1 MQLIAHR
8 GNDNHNFKENTKEA
22 ILACLDKDYIAG
34 VEFDIRLTKDKKIVI
49 NHNMLI
55 FDDDKNFYPIH
66 SKTLK
71 EIKKNNPNI
80 STLESVLSSIK
91 NNKILLIEIKEERE
105 DFDIFI
111 ISLFNLLKKYRHL
124 NIYICSFN
132 YKLIKKIKS
141 KYSNYKCGL
150 IVGYLMNKNNINDEL
165 DFYLYSY
172 NYIDI
177 INYHKQIFIFTID
190 KKEKL
195 TKIINKVKKE
205 FYVISDNPY
214 LLFKDSA

>member
-1 MQLIAHR
+1 MKLIAHR

-22 ILACLDKDYIAG
+22 IINCLNEDYIAG

-55 FDDDKNFYPIH
+55 FDNNKNLYPVYSKNF
-66 SKTLK
+66 K
-71 EIKKNNPNI
+71 EIKKSNPDI
-80 STLESVLSSIK
+80 STLESVLSSVRTD
-91 NNKILLIEIKEERE
+91 KILLIEIKEER
-105 DFDIFI
+105 DDYDKFI
-111 ISLFNLLKKYRHL
+111 IILFNLLKKYRHL

-141 KYSNYKCGL
+141 KYGSYKCGL
-150 IVGYLMNKNNINDEL
+150 IVGYLMNTNNINDDL

-172 NYIDI
+172 NYIDL
-177 INYHKQIFIFTID
+177 INYNKQIFIFTID

-195 TKIINKVKKE
+195 AKIKKKVKND
-205 FYVISDNPY
+205 FYVISDNSY
-214 LLFKDSA
+214 LLFKDSL

>member
-1 MQLIAHR
+1 MQLIAQR

-22 ILACLDKDYIAG
+22 ILACLNKAYIAG
-34 VEFDIRLTKDKKIVI
+34 VEFDIRLTKDRKIVI

-55 FDDDKNFYPIH
+55 IDDNKNLYPIH

-71 EIKKNNPNI
+71 EIKKSNPDI
-80 STLESVLSSIK
+80 PTLESVLSCVK
-91 NNKILLIEIKEERE
+91 TNKILLIEIKEEKG
-105 DFDIFI
+105 DFDKFI

-132 YKLIKKIKS
+132 YKLIKKVKA

-150 IVGYLMNKNNINDEL
+150 IVGYLMNTNNINDEL

-172 NYIDI
+172 NYIDL
-177 INYHKQIFIFTID
+177 INYNKQIFIFTID

-195 TKIINKVKKE
+195 IQVTNKVKKD
-205 FYVISDNPY
+205 FYIISDNPY
-214 LLFKDSA
+214 LLVKDSS